1 MGALL
6 PNIDPIARAVIHFQ
20 FMHTLADGTTIAK
33 LPSLTRSSL
42 TRILALADTS

>member
-33 LPSLTRSSL
+33 ITKPHPVSRPIIFVPNSPN
-42 TRILALADTS
+42 